1 MYVHADK
8 INRVFQVT
16 FERSNWTF
24 VCYFVGYQGNTTCTI
39 VYELRDSVEQ
49 QNISKKQ
56 QVENSSHNNLV
67 TVTLPEEGLQTGS
80 DILYFVV
87 LGKTDNFTV
96 AIEDIY
102 RLVTGIYTR
111 TIRHYYK
118 HTILIIATSAITI
131 VTSF

>member
-1 MYVHADK
+1 MNVHADK
-8 INRVFQVT
+8 TNRVFQVT
-16 FERSNWTF
+16 FEPSNWTF
-24 VCYFVGYQGNTTCTI
+24 VCSFVGYQGNTTCTI

-80 DILYFVV
+80 DILYFVA

-102 RLVTGIYTR
+102 RHVTGTR
-111 TIRHYYK
+111 TIRHLHNYLQY
-118 HTILIIATSAITI
+118 ILCL
-131 VTSF
+131 

>member
-8 INRVFQVT
+8 TNTVFQVT
-16 FERSNWTF
+16 FEPSNWTF
-24 VCYFVGYQGNTTCTI
+24 FCHFVGYQGNTTCTI

-49 QNISKKQ
+49 QIISKKP

-67 TVTLPEEGLQTGS
+67 TITLPEESLLTDT
-80 DILYFVV
+80 DILYFVA

-102 RLVTGIYTR
+102 RLVTGTR
-111 TIRHYYK
+111 TIRHLHNYLQ
-118 HTILIIATSAITI
+118 HILYL
-131 VTSF
+131 